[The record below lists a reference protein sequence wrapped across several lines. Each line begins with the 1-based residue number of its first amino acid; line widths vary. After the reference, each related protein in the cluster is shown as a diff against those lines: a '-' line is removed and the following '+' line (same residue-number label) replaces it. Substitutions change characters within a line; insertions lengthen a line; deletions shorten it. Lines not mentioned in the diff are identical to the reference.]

1 MTGGETHGGFA
12 ALPLWR
18 FPARGGKTLHTSRD
32 CPAEVAVALS
42 FNGTVQAV
50 MMATPADLTDFAHGF
65 ALTEGLAAPE
75 EILAV
80 TPVATAQGV
89 DLQITLSAEAGAR
102 HLARR
107 RAQMGPVGCGLCG
120 IDSLAEALRPVP
132 PVQSALRLK
141 AEEVGAALAA
151 LAAHQPLQ
159 DQTRAVHAAALWQPG
174 AGLQLCREDVGRHNA
189 LDKLAGAMAR
199 EGQAPGA
206 LVMTSRLSLDLVQKA
221 AMIGAPFLIG
231 ASAPTAAAVA
241 LAETAGITLIA
252 SARAE
257 GGFDLY
263 THPERIEGG
272 ARDVA

>member
-1 MTGGETHGGFA
+1 MTAGETHGGFA
-12 ALPLWR
+12 PLPLWR
-18 FPARGGKTLHTSRD
+18 FAPGGAPASALRD
-32 CPAEVAVALS
+32 CPAEVAVALN

-50 MMATPADLTDFAHGF
+50 MMATPADLTDFAYGF
-65 ALTEGLAAPE
+65 ALTEGLAAPAD
-75 EILAV
+75 ILEV
-80 TPVATAQGV
+80 TPVETALGM
-89 DLQITLSAEAGAR
+89 DLQITLKAEAGAQF
-102 HLARR
+102 LARR

-132 PVQSALRLK
+132 PVQSPLRLK

-151 LAAHQPLQ
+151 LTAHQPLQ

-189 LDKLAGAMAR
+189 LDKLAGALVR
-199 EGQAPGA
+199 GGEPPGA

-252 SARAE
+252 SARAT

-272 ARDVA
+272 VRDVA